1 MGERRNPA
9 IVAGLLG
16 AAGAVVPQTAQALSL
31 RETLDGFFASPTNAF
46 AAGVV
51 GGALLTG
58 ALVGTASLISRRRR
72 VARELPD
79 EPDGPVDEGGEKY
92 RPRHMRDEASAEPEA
107 EVEVGAEVAS
117 AKEKSHSPSHAA
129 NNYEQIA
136 ENYARK
142 MTFRARM
149 ARRAEGVAS
158 TLRERMGASMMDGVP
173 VIERADGSVGDV
185 GTSWWQTA
193 VGAAAI
199 TTGPGFA
206 ADADAYAIP
215 SDFSRSGSE
224 IMADRAKRS
233 EGIAR
238 RVAQVDEGAYPER
251 RSVKDL
257 EEADEW
263 IRALRSMDEKIA
275 EEATQRDPIG
285 FIDTVGGADTLDEPD
300 NLEPETSFIP
310 FRTPAGHPEV
320 VDTESYIDYLIED
333 EFSKNASTAVRR
345 TSKRFLRLLEGGT
358 SAGSRHLAG
367 TGATGSTYVPKHFS
381 EPLAAQA

>member
-16 AAGAVVPQTAQALSL
+16 AAGAFVPQTAQALSL
-31 RETLDGFFASPTNAF
+31 KETLDGFFASPTTAF

-58 ALVGTASLISRRRR
+58 AIVGTASLISRRRR
-72 VARELPD
+72 AASELPD

-92 RPRHMRDEASAEPEA
+92 RPRHMRAEAPAEPE
-107 EVEVGAEVAS
+107 VS
-117 AKEKSHSPSHAA
+117 PAKEEPRGPSHAA
-129 NNYEQIA
+129 SNYEQIA

-149 ARRAEGVAS
+149 ARRAEGVAA

-199 TTGPGFA
+199 TTNPGFV
-206 ADADAYAIP
+206 ADTDAYAIP
-215 SDFSRSGSE
+215 SDFSRSDSE
-224 IMADRAKRS
+224 ILADRAKRS

-257 EEADEW
+257 EETDEW

-275 EEATQRDPIG
+275 EEAPQRDPIG

-300 NLEPETSFIP
+300 NLELETSFIP

-358 SAGSRHLAG
+358 SASSRHLAG
-367 TGATGSTYVPKHFS
+367 TGATASTYVPKHFS

>member
-16 AAGAVVPQTAQALSL
+16 AAGAFVPQTAQALSL
-31 RETLDGFFASPTNAF
+31 KETLDGFFTSPTTAF

-58 ALVGTASLISRRRR
+58 AIVGTASLISRRRR
-72 VARELPD
+72 AVSELPD

-92 RPRHMRDEASAEPEA
+92 RPRHMRAELSAEPESEDEPEA
-107 EVEVGAEVAS
+107 APT
-117 AKEKSHSPSHAA
+117 KEESHGPSHAA
-129 NNYEQIA
+129 SNYEQIA

-149 ARRAEGVAS
+149 ARRAEGVAA
-158 TLRERMGASMMDGVP
+158 TLRERMGASMMEGVP

-199 TTGPGFA
+199 SANTGFV
-206 ADADAYAIP
+206 ADTDSYAIP
-215 SDFSRSGSE
+215 SDFSRSDSE
-224 IMADRAKRS
+224 ILADRAKRS
-233 EGIAR
+233 EGISR
-238 RVAQVDEGAYPER
+238 RVAQIDEGAYPER
-251 RSVKDL
+251 RSVKDI
-257 EEADEW
+257 EETDEW

-275 EEATQRDPIG
+275 EEAPQRDPIG

-300 NLEPETSFIP
+300 NLELETSFIP

-358 SAGSRHLAG
+358 SASSRHLAG
-367 TGATGSTYVPKHFS
+367 TGATASTYVPKHFS